1 MSTLPARRGFFRNA
15 MSALIE
21 ARRREATRYV
31 NGALLCLDDET
42 LNANG
47 YDREELKKAANSL
60 YV

>member
-1 MSTLPARRGFFRNA
+1 